1 MGLRRESATNPI
13 LPPPGREYPDGK
25 MSTVQP
31 ARRAGHPRTRSVR
44 ILIAEDHAIVREG
57 IRMILGT
64 QPDFT
69 VVGEA
74 EGGADAVRLVDE
86 LRPDVVVMDISMPG
100 MNGIEA
106 TRTIRKTHPAVH
118 VLILTMHE
126 EESFVFQLLQ
136 LGASGYVLKRA
147 AATDL
152 VDAVRAASRGEAFLY
167 PAVARS
173 LVQDYLENVRSGRR
187 SPRQDG
193 LTDRERE
200 VLVLIAEG
208 LTNAQ
213 IAEKLFISVKTVQTH
228 RTHIM
233 EKLDLHD
240 RGHLVRYAVRKGL
253 IQP

>member
-1 MGLRRESATNPI
+1 MLA
-13 LPPPGREYPDGK
+13 
-25 MSTVQP
+25 
-31 ARRAGHPRTRSVR
+31 ARRGGAVRAKPVR
-44 ILIAEDHAIVREG
+44 ILIAEDHAMVREG
-57 IRMILGT
+57 IRMILAT
-64 QPDFT
+64 QPDFE
-69 VVGEA
+69 VIGEA
-74 EGGADAVRLVDE
+74 SGGAEAVDIVANLH
-86 LRPDVVVMDISMPG
+86 PDIVVMDISMPG
-100 MNGIEA
+100 MNGVDA
-106 TRTIRKTHPAVH
+106 TRAIRKTHPDVH

-173 LVQDYLENVRSGRR
+173 LVQDYLENVRTGRR

-208 LTNAQ
+208 FTNAQ
-213 IAEKLFISVKTVQTH
+213 IADKLFISVKTVQTH

>member
-1 MGLRRESATNPI
+1 MDHTKHASTQSPRR
-13 LPPPGREYPDGK
+13 GG
-25 MSTVQP
+25 TV
-31 ARRAGHPRTRSVR
+31 RTKVVR

-57 IRMILGT
+57 IRMILAT
-64 QPDFT
+64 QPDFE
-69 VVGEA
+69 VIGEA
-74 EGGADAVRLVDE
+74 ADGAEALVLVDD
-86 LRPDVVVMDISMPG
+86 LHPDVVVMDISMPG
-100 MNGIEA
+100 MNGVDA
-106 TRTIRKTHPAVH
+106 TRAIRKTHPEVH

-173 LVQDYLENVRSGRR
+173 LVQDYLENVRTGRR

-213 IAEKLFISVKTVQTH
+213 IADKLFISVKTVQTH